1 MKHVVWAMLPLNE
14 IIIAS
19 LNLINSDWAIIIIEE
34 LREEGIFIWLWNNR
48 SKPDLQLV

>member
-19 LNLINSDWAIIIIEE
+19 LNLINSDWAIIIIED
-34 LREEGIFIWLWNNR
+34 LREERNIHMIV
-48 SKPDLQLV
+48 KQPQ